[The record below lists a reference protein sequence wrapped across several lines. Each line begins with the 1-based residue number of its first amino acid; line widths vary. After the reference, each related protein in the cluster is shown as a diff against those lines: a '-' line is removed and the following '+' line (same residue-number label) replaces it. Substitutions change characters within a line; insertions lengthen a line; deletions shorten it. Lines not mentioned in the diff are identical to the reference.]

1 MFEIETQLKEDLA
14 IVFKPQ
20 KVTFGQP
27 SDIKEQQ
34 VLFIN
39 IEETKTTFKKKKK
52 RYRIEGKATMFAQSD
67 KMPADYFGTCIMESP
82 KAINAR
88 FFFSEIDANTKYYQN
103 LVQRDVSFIY
113 FYETQYD
120 PETGLITSVTVE
132 TTTED

>member
-1 MFEIETQLKEDLA
+1 MENQLKEDLA
-14 IVFKPQ
+14 IIFKPE

-39 IEETKTTFKKKKK
+39 IEKSDVRYKKKLK
-52 RYRIEGKATMFAQSD
+52 RYKVEGKLTMFAQSE
-67 KMPADYFGTCIMESP
+67 KMPGDYYSTHVYEMP
-82 KAINAR
+82 KALQAR
-88 FFFSEIDANTKYYQN
+88 FFFSEFDANTKYYQN

-120 PETGLITSVTVE
+120 PDTGEITSVTVE